1 MNAAKLAIVKSLLPI
16 LVERLAALL
25 TTDMVK
31 ELLDGIFD
39 KIEDFIA
46 DTDNVYDDL
55 IVGTLIRQIREALDI
70 PDGDD

>member
-39 KIEDFIA
+39 KIEDFIE